1 LTRSIDFDGTSRVR
15 NVDQILFVFRLVAA
29 PQRVSPRQLARKQDF
44 KEVADDRGGNP
55 EIRELNSQGTC
66 TNSSLPQR
74 TPRSECGFEQ
84 DSRLQGMVID
94 QLLRNGEPGGLGLSR
109 IGNSKW

>member
-1 LTRSIDFDGTSRVR
+1 MLHLAKHRLDAGEQFARGTALERFAHEGAARFQHGRR
-15 NVDQILFVFRLVAA
+15 NI
-29 PQRVSPRQLARKQDF
+29 
-44 KEVADDRGGNP
+44 
-55 EIRELNSQGTC
+55 
-66 TNSSLPQR
+66 
-74 TPRSECGFEQ
+74 ECGFEQ